1 MKILKNIKDILHK
14 IITKSKNKMRK
25 PSTSIMV
32 CKELLIIA
40 VCIQLALEMMGHR
53 SIIDGLMTPLANPLM
68 FICSVFFLSSCL
80 AFSLFLSKRHF
91 GYICVSTIWLWLGFT
106 NFILLSFRT
115 TPLTATDFKMLS
127 SVFTVVNR
135 YVSTLQMVLIVL
147 FALSIVVSL
156 IFVGIRL
163 PLTKIYLR
171 RSIVTI
177 GMCFLLF
184 TGSYN
189 AAVMGNAVT
198 KNFGNIAEAFLD
210 YGFAYSFSRSVV
222 DKGIQRPK
230 TYSSETV
237 GEVLGLLPIE
247 TDCIEDDSTTDDLL
261 SNVNT
266 VSDKVYGDKLAT
278 EVEINTIPNIVF
290 VQLESFFDVNRIK
303 ALEFNT
309 NPLPNMTKLMANYSS
324 GYVTVPSIGAGT
336 ANTEFEIL
344 SGMSLDYFGAGEY
357 PYKTILKKS
366 TVESLPYTLTEL
378 DYHNHAIHNNMGT
391 FYARNSVYP
400 RLGFDSF
407 SSIEYM
413 QDIEYNPL
421 NWAKD
426 KVLIP
431 EITKALQATQEQDFI
446 FAVSVQP
453 HGKYPAEPIID
464 DPVIVPS
471 SVTGAPAMIS
481 NDLDSSLEEALEDK
495 MDLAVPLTSEEP
507 LEEVT
512 YNKYLYYA
520 NQVYETDV
528 FVGDLIQTLEDFPEP
543 IVVVFYGDH
552 MPSLDITDEDLKDG
566 TPFQIEYVIWDN
578 MGLEKTNED
587 LMAYQMGSNIMERL
601 GYSNGLLN
609 VFHQTMKDTEN
620 YEEELQLLQY
630 DMLYG
635 DKNVYGGINPFKKK
649 KMKMGVDPINIL
661 DVADKGEAIIV
672 NGQNF
677 TMWSE
682 VFINSEQSDTVFLD
696 SQTLLVPHV
705 SLEPNTTVKVSQITR
720 TGRVLSSCDPWTNE
734 IAEVAE
740 EPVELEL
747 ISQ

>member
-1 MKILKNIKDILHK
+1 MNILKKIKDILHK
-14 IITKSKNKMRK
+14 IITKSKNKIRK
-25 PSTSIMV
+25 PSTLSMV
-32 CKELLIIA
+32 CKEIVIIA
-40 VCIQLALEMMGHR
+40 VCLQLVLEMMGHR
-53 SIIDGLMTPLANPLM
+53 SIINGLMTPLTNPLM
-68 FICSVFFLSSCL
+68 FICSVFFLCSFL
-80 AFSLFLSKRHF
+80 AFSLFLSKRYF

-115 TPLTATDFKMLS
+115 TPLTATDFKMLT
-127 SVFTVVNR
+127 SVFTVVQR
-135 YVSTLQMVLIVL
+135 YVNTFQMVLISF
-147 FALSIVVSL
+147 FALSIIASL
-156 IFVGIRL
+156 IFVSIRL

-171 RSIVTI
+171 RSIVAI
-177 GMCFLLF
+177 AMCFLLLS
-184 TGSYN
+184 GSYN

-198 KNFGNIAEAFLD
+198 KDFGNIAEAFLD

-237 GEVLGLLPIE
+237 GEVLEMLPIK
-247 TDCIEDDSTTDDLL
+247 TDCIEDDSTTDDILI
-261 SNVNT
+261 NVD
-266 VSDKVYGDKLAT
+266 VVPDKVYGDKLAT
-278 EVEINTIPNIVF
+278 EVEINTTPNIVLI
-290 VQLESFFDVNRIK
+290 QLESFFDVNRIK
-303 ALEFNT
+303 GLEFNT
-309 NPLPNMTKLMANYSS
+309 NPLPYMTKLMENYSS

-366 TVESLPYTLTEL
+366 TVESLPYALTEL

-391 FYARNSVYP
+391 FYARHNVYP

-471 SVTGAPAMIS
+471 SVIGVPAMIS
-481 NDLDSSLEEALEDK
+481 NDIDSSLEEALED
-495 MDLAVPLTSEEP
+495 MTDLTVPLSSEEP
-507 LEEVT
+507 LEELT

-520 NQVYETDV
+520 NQVYETDA

-578 MGLEKTNED
+578 MGLEKTDQD
-587 LMAYQMGSNIMERL
+587 LMAYQMGSTVMERL

-609 VFHQTMKDTEN
+609 LFHQTKKDTEN

-649 KMKMGVDPINIL
+649 KMTMGVEPISII
-661 DVADKGEAIIV
+661 DVADKGDAIIV
-672 NGQNF
+672 SGLNF

-682 VFINSEQSDTVFLD
+682 VFINKEQSDTVFLD

-705 SLEPNTTVKVSQITR
+705 NVEPNITVKVSQMTK
-720 TGRVLSSCDPWTNE
+720 TGRTLSSTDTWTNE
-734 IAEVAE
+734 IE
-740 EPVELEL
+740 ESIEESVDLEL
-747 ISQ
+747 IFQ

>member
-14 IITKSKNKMRK
+14 IITKSKNKIRR

-32 CKELLIIA
+32 CKEIVIIA
-40 VCIQLALEMMGHR
+40 VCLQLVLEMMGHR
-53 SIIDGLMTPLANPLM
+53 SIIHGLMTPLANPLM

-80 AFSLFLSKRHF
+80 AFSLFLAKRHF
-91 GYICVSTIWLWLGFT
+91 GYICITTIWLWLGFT

-115 TPLTATDFKMLS
+115 TPLTATDFKMLT
-127 SVFTVVNR
+127 SVFTVVHR
-135 YVSTLQMVLIVL
+135 YVSTFQMVLIVL
-147 FALSIVVSL
+147 FAISIIVSL

-171 RSIVTI
+171 RSLVTI
-177 GMCFLLF
+177 AMCFLLLA
-184 TGSYN
+184 GSYN

-237 GEVLGLLPIE
+237 GEVLELLPIE
-247 TDCIEDDSTTDDLL
+247 KDCIEDDSNTDGLL

-266 VSDKVYGDKLAT
+266 VTDKVYGDKLAT
-278 EVEINTIPNIVF
+278 EVEINTTPNIVF

-303 ALEFNT
+303 GLEFNT
-309 NPLPNMTKLMANYSS
+309 NPLPNMTKLMENYSS

-366 TVESLPYTLTEL
+366 TVESLPYALTEL

-391 FYARNSVYP
+391 FYARNTVYP

-431 EITKALQATQEQDFI
+431 EITKALVATQEQDFI

-453 HGKYPAEPIID
+453 HGKYPDEPIID
-464 DPVIVPS
+464 NPVIMLS
-471 SVTGAPAMIS
+471 SIIGVPAMIS
-481 NDLDSSLEEALEDK
+481 NDFDSSHQDVTDPAEP
-495 MDLAVPLTSEEP
+495 LASEEP
-507 LEEVT
+507 LEELT

-578 MGLEKTNED
+578 MGLEKTNQD
-587 LMAYQMGSNIMERL
+587 FMAYQMGSTVMERL

-609 VFHQTMKDTEN
+609 LFHQTMKDTED
-620 YEEELQLLQY
+620 YEEELQMLQY

-661 DVADKGEAIIV
+661 DVVNKGEAIIV
-672 NGQNF
+672 SGQNF

-682 VFINSEQSDTVFLD
+682 VFLNNEKSETVFLD

-705 SLEPNTTVKVSQITR
+705 NLEPDTTVKVSQITR

-734 IAEVAE
+734 IEEAIE
-740 EPVELEL
+740 EPVALEL